1 MEKIQEKG
9 IWPRG
14 GMDFTPFS
22 KVSIMPGEL
31 TGAFAEYCRTGR
43 SGKTK
48 PSGGIER
55 YDSLNAAQA
64 YCEHVAQDVET
75 SWGQIVGP
83 HELVKYQAPG
93 GLDARH
99 RQVPNDLRT
108 KHKAREFALETK

>member
-1 MEKIQEKG
+1 
-9 IWPRG
+9 
-14 GMDFTPFS
+14 MDFTPFS

-43 SGKTK
+43 SGKAK
-48 PSGGIER
+48 PSGGVER
-55 YDSLNAAQA
+55 YESLNAAQA

>member
-1 MEKIQEKG
+1 
-9 IWPRG
+9 
-14 GMDFTPFS
+14 MDFTPFS

-31 TGAFAEYCRTGR
+31 AGAFAEYCRVDRTGR

-55 YDSLNAAQA
+55 YESLKPAQA

-83 HELVKYQAPG
+83 RELVKHQAPG
-93 GLDARH
+93 G
-99 RQVPNDLRT
+99 
-108 KHKAREFALETK
+108 